1 MGRRDWRKNCDVMR
15 KCGGD
20 SLREK
25 KVKGFERK
33 MMINQGFSL
42 TGEFEGEREIFEP

>member
-1 MGRRDWRKNCDVMR
+1 MGREFSKIQMGKKVGRRDCWRNCDVIR

-25 KVKGFERK
+25 KMKAFERK
-33 MMINQGFSL
+33 MVIK
-42 TGEFEGEREIFEP
+42 EGACN

>member
-1 MGRRDWRKNCDVMR
+1 MGRKFSKTQMEKKVGRRDWRKNCDVMR

-33 MMINQGFSL
+33 MMIK
-42 TGEFEGEREIFEP
+42 ER